1 VEPGVGGGR
10 QTAPLFAMAT
20 VCEKCGDT
28 FASRNALFRHLRHDD
43 ACRTMGEDAST
54 SSVRVSTREGVHKT
68 SVGRVF
74 DGLGANENVV
84 GARGVNGARASA
96 TRASSRKREC
106 DMTKDEVR
114 ALNERRRARAA
125 KRKYE
130 RQNGDARVE
139 RDDVD
144 PASELWIGGLR
155 GRAGT
160 MKGLRDTIWRAM
172 PTKISI
178 PQPGIK
184 YLKRRGYRKERE
196 WIGYGFVTC
205 RCPEE
210 ANALREEMDGKRI
223 KGPDDIVSVLRVLPA
238 VRKRGVASEGEPV
251 SGPERWRILAPGE
264 HPDAREIFMAW
275 TAKDLEIRAQTRSL
289 DHNALI
295 DDAKTF
301 TSSYTSLRGVAVDAA
316 ATKSLRDE
324 LLRTKWPTQ
333 TQRRSVKSDGYL
345 VLKRETSPRDPY
357 AALKAACEA
366 LMMKTD
372 PSFPYDSLAITK
384 NFISSAHVDRDDKS
398 FQYAMSFGDFTGG
411 GELCVESRDGA
422 TRWMIDTRERLARF
436 DGRSVHWVRGY
447 DGDRFSV
454 VWYVNRDASFTPQ
467 RFDVDAT
474 FVDETAPPPPKSSSL
489 CVVQ

>member
-1 VEPGVGGGR
+1 MT
-10 QTAPLFAMAT
+10 TA
-20 VCEKCGDT
+20 CEKCGET

-43 ACRTMGEDAST
+43 ACRMTGEDAST
-54 SSVRVSTREGVHKT
+54 SSARASTREGVHKT

-74 DGLGANENVV
+74 DGLGLSENVDV
-84 GARGVNGARASA
+84 ARDGNAARASV
-96 TRASSRKREC
+96 TRVSSRKREC

-125 KRKYE
+125 KRKHE
-130 RQNGDARVE
+130 RQNGEARAE
-139 RDDVD
+139 RDVD

-160 MKGLRDTIWRAM
+160 MKGLRDTMWRAM
-172 PTKISI
+172 PANSSI

-184 YLKRRGYRKERE
+184 HLKRRGYRREKE

-205 RCPEE
+205 RCPAE
-210 ANALREEMDGKRI
+210 ANALREAMDGKSVQ
-223 KGPDDIVSVLRVLPA
+223 GPDGIVSVLRVLPA
-238 VRKRGVASEGEPV
+238 ARKRVVASEGEPV
-251 SGPERWRILAPGE
+251 PRRILAAGE
-264 HPDAREIFMAW
+264 HPDARQIFMAW
-275 TAKDLEIRAQTRSL
+275 TARDLEMRATTRGL

-295 DDAKTF
+295 EDAKTF
-301 TSSYTSLRGVAVDAA
+301 ASPYVSLRGVAVDAE
-316 ATKSLRDE
+316 ATRRLRDE

-366 LMMKTD
+366 LMMKAD

-422 TRWMIDTRERLARF
+422 TRWMIDTRERLAKF

-454 VWYVNRDASFTPQ
+454 VWYVNREANFTAQ

-474 FVDETAPPPPKSSSL
+474 FVDEPTPKSSSR